1 MAILIPIILPICA
14 ALLTLVIRDKFELRS
29 FREKYVGAV
38 LILNMAFVIW
48 AVFSGGRITIVN
60 LTDNLSL
67 FLKADE
73 MSAVFTV
80 LVSVMW
86 LLAGFFS
93 FEYMNHENRNESFYL
108 FYLLSLGALI
118 GLGFSGNFV
127 TLYLFYEAMTL
138 LTMPLV
144 LHSRTRE
151 AISAALKYLFYSI
164 LGASLAL
171 IGLIYLSRYADIS
184 EFVPGGVLDL
194 NKIGDN
200 QGMLLVVAFLTIL
213 GFGVKAGMFP
223 FHGWLPTAH
232 PIAPAPASAVLSGVI
247 TKAGVLSIIRVVFY
261 QFGVGFLKG
270 TWVQTAWI
278 ILALI
283 TIFMGSMVAYR
294 EKLLKKRLAYSTVS
308 QVSYVLLGLASFTPI
323 GMIGALLHMVY
334 HSIIKDGLFLSVGA
348 VIYKTHLTFV
358 DELKG
363 IGKRMPIVMWC
374 FTIFS
379 VALIGIPPFTGFVS
393 KWNLAMGCLQN
404 EYMEANWIGP
414 AVLLL
419 SALLTAAYLLPIAI
433 RAFIPG
439 EDFDYS
445 NLEKCEPSL
454 LMTAPLIILACAA
467 LLLGIFPN
475 QLIGLF
481 EAIANMVM

>member
-1 MAILIPIILPICA
+1 MAILIPIIFPICA

-60 LTDNLSL
+60 LTNNLSL

-73 MSAVFTV
+73 MSAVFNV
-80 LVSVMW
+80 LVSVTW

-261 QFGVGFLKG
+261 QFGVDFLKG

-283 TIFMGSMVAYR
+283 TIFMGSMIAYR

-334 HSIIKDGLFLSVGA
+334 HSIIKDGLFLAVGA

-481 EAIANMVM
+481 ETIANMVM